1 MSSFFIDVIAGPA
14 AGGYIKVGPQ
24 ETRVIGR
31 SRAAD
36 LAIDDDLISA
46 QHLIVAAEAGALR
59 VQDLR
64 TTNGTVLHDHAGSA
78 HQVDG
83 SVLWQ
88 ESDLIQIGA
97 HLLQLRPARIHAA
110 EVTDSG
116 TGFNV
121 VQLSPP
127 HTRAPLP
134 PQLDDPPEPP
144 KRPSAR
150 RIPWV
155 SMGTSALGGLV
166 MAAVL
171 RTAFLLVFSV
181 LAPAGML
188 LQFLWEKRRARRDYD
203 AKLAQHGQELAAHER
218 EKIARTSA
226 EARALRLQACD
237 PAQSRRHAQIPTVG
251 LWQFTGNSLDGHTGN
266 SLDGRKLLL
275 GFIKDGTAHLPLYAP
290 LSGSAVGIF
299 GDPQAVAALARW
311 LAIQIATG
319 FAPSQIAIRGPWPW
333 LKYLPHSA
341 PLAPGSP
348 PRETYWFSFGASA
361 QTEAPARGDTARHIV
376 FARTRAQLPAHCHTI
391 IEARSDFTASFE
403 DLTTNQVLE
412 VMHLCGIT
420 SAMATEISREMRELR
435 DQASLP
441 RPAWSLGEIWGK
453 PDSGAVLAHWETAQG
468 DPGRLRCP
476 IGTDAAAQTVYLDL
490 EADGPHALI
499 GGTTGAGKSVL
510 QRALVTSLAL
520 SQRPEHLAI
529 VLVDYKG
536 GAAFRCLENLPH
548 VIDIVTDLEESAT
561 VRTLQSLRAELR
573 RRERLLADH
582 GFSDHA
588 QLAAAGHI
596 ARAPRLLLVVDEL
609 RALGEQHPE
618 LLNEL
623 VQLAA
628 LGRSLGVHLI
638 LATQRPGSSVNA
650 DMRAN
655 INLRIAL
662 RVQSAS
668 DSQDILDLP
677 DAAQLPAERPG
688 AALMRLGSGAA
699 HELQVAAITD
709 DDASALAA
717 TIAQAARKLGAKAPR
732 RPWLPPLPR
741 VLRELPS
748 DAVATDAR
756 QIPAGLRDHPND
768 LHQDLLNF
776 GLGTGHLVIAGGP
789 GSGRTSALRTLARHA
804 FVPVHVIAQDADS
817 IVDARAPW
825 VGTRAH
831 LEDQRLIIRLCE
843 SLLAQSGGEQIL
855 LIDDADWLLDPE
867 NGLTRSW
874 QAVQEVL
881 RRGREQ
887 QITVVLAGG
896 RMLLGPRV
904 SELTSIRWI
913 LNWTDD
919 TALNAGLLP
928 RGTAIPPGPG
938 GIAEVTS
945 AGVTAARILLVPPP
959 TTGSWRSAAAEEC
972 GATSEECSPAL
983 PNTPD
988 KSAPGANILRLQPLP
1003 TAVAASELTAL
1014 ASARSAGP
1022 AEQNSPTQETT
1033 SKIMLGIGGDYA
1045 RPVFL
1050 PLGSFLIAG
1059 PPGSGRTNALKLLAD
1074 QSSALRREVVFI
1086 TGGLPR
1092 GTNSL
1097 GRVQFISIDD
1107 ATAALAGGANREA
1120 IVLVDDLDLAMSW
1133 DPHAAWLEALR
1144 ERVHAGLPTIATATI
1159 SASASSYSGL
1169 ISQLR
1174 RLRTGIVLHPGTR
1187 LANDIFG
1194 VDVAREGD
1202 ANSAL
1207 VGRGVVVEAGE
1218 VTALQMARS
1227 DQWSKPAQW
1236 A

>member
-127 HTRAPLP
+127 HTRATVP
-134 PQLDDPPEPP
+134 PQRDDPPEPP
-144 KRPSAR
+144 KRPGAR

-203 AKLAQHGQELAAHER
+203 AKLAHHGQELAAHER

-251 LWQFTGNSLDGHTGN
+251 LWQFTGQSLDGHTGN

-319 FAPSQIAIRGPWPW
+319 FAPSQIAIRGPWSW

-348 PRETYWFSFGASA
+348 PRETYWFSSGASA

-582 GFSDHA
+582 GFSDHT

-596 ARAPRLLLVVDEL
+596 ALAPRLVIVVDEL

-655 INLRIAL
+655 INLRLAL
-662 RVQSAS
+662 RVQSTS

-688 AALMRLGSGAA
+688 AALMRLGSGAGQ
-699 HELQVAAITD
+699 ELQVAAITD

-748 DAVATDAR
+748 DLVRTDAGH
-756 QIPAGLRDHPND
+756 IPAGLRDHPND

-776 GLGTGHLVIAGGP
+776 GLGTGHLAIAGGP
-789 GSGRTSALRTLARHA
+789 GSGRTSALRALARHSS
-804 FVPVHVIAQDADS
+804 VPVHVIARDADS
-817 IVDARAPW
+817 IVDSRAPW

-831 LEDQRLIIRLCE
+831 LEDQRLILRLCE
-843 SLLAQSGGEQIL
+843 SLLAQSAGEQIL
-855 LIDDADWLLDPE
+855 LIDDVDWLLDPE

-881 RRGREQ
+881 RCGRVQ

-896 RMLLGPRV
+896 RMLLSPRV

-919 TALNAGLLP
+919 TALSAGVLP
-928 RGTAIPPGPG
+928 RGAAIPPGPG
-938 GIAEVTS
+938 GMAEVT
-945 AGVTAARILLVPPP
+945 ADGVTAARILLVPAP
-959 TTGSWRSAAAEEC
+959 TTGCWRNATAEEC
-972 GATSEECSPAL
+972 NTTF
-983 PNTPD
+983 PNAAD
-988 KSAPGANILRLQPLP
+988 QSAPCSNILRLQPLP

-1014 ASARSAGP
+1014 GAVTVVPP
-1022 AEQNSPTQETT
+1022 AEQNKPTQGTA

-1045 RPVFL
+1045 HPVSL

-1059 PPGSGRTNALKLLAD
+1059 PPGSGRTNALKLLAT
-1074 QSSALRREVVFI
+1074 QSGALQREVIFI
-1086 TGGLPR
+1086 AGGLPR
-1092 GTNSL
+1092 GTKAPSN
-1097 GRVQFISIDD
+1097 VQLISIDD
-1107 ATAALAGGANREA
+1107 ATDALVDGANREA
-1120 IVLVDDLDLAMSW
+1120 VVLIDDLDLATSW
-1133 DPHAAWLEALR
+1133 DPHAAWLERLKAR
-1144 ERVHAGLPTIATATI
+1144 AHEGLPTVATATI
-1159 SASASSYSGL
+1159 SASASSYSGV

-1174 RLRTGIVLHPGTR
+1174 RLRTGIVLHPRTR
-1187 LANDIFG
+1187 LANEVFG
-1194 VDVAREGD
+1194 VDVAREGA
-1202 ANSAL
+1202 ANPAP
-1207 VGRGVVVEAGE
+1207 VGRGVLVEAGE

-1227 DQWSKPAQW
+1227 DQWSQPAQW

>member
-14 AGGYIKVGPQ
+14 AGGYIKIGPE

-36 LAIDDDLISA
+36 LTIDDDLISA
-46 QHLIVAAEAGALR
+46 QHLIVAAEAGTLR
-59 VQDLR
+59 VQDLH

-78 HQVDG
+78 HKVGG
-83 SVLWQ
+83 STLWQ
-88 ESDLIQIGA
+88 ETALVQIGA

-110 EVTDSG
+110 EVTGSG
-116 TGFNV
+116 TGFSV

-127 HTRAPLP
+127 HTRATPP

-144 KRPSAR
+144 KRPGTR

-203 AKLAQHGQELAAHER
+203 AELAQHDQELAAHER
-218 EKIARTSA
+218 EKIARASA

-237 PAQSRRHAQIPTVG
+237 PAQSRRHTQIPTVG
-251 LWQFTGNSLDGHTGN
+251 LWQFTGHSLDGHTRQ
-266 SLDGRKLLL
+266 SLTSHKLLL
-275 GFIKDGTAHLPLYAP
+275 GFIKDGATHLPVHAP

-299 GDPQAVAALARW
+299 GDPRAVASLTQW
-311 LAIQIATG
+311 LAVQIATG
-319 FAPSQIAIRGPWPW
+319 FAPSQVAIRGPWPW
-333 LKYLPHSA
+333 LKHLPHSA
-341 PLAPGSP
+341 PLASGSALFPPGSAT
-348 PRETYWFSFGASA
+348 RETCWFSSAASA
-361 QTEAPARGDTARHIV
+361 QTEAAASDETECHIV
-376 FARTRAQLPAHCHTI
+376 FARSRAQLPAHCQTI
-391 IEARSDFTASFE
+391 IEARSNFTARFE
-403 DLTTNQVLE
+403 DLATNQVLE
-412 VMHLCGIT
+412 VTHLCGIT
-420 SAMATEISREMRELR
+420 STMATEISMEMRELR
-435 DQASLP
+435 DHDSLP
-441 RPAWSLGEIWGK
+441 RPSWPLAEIWGE
-453 PDSGAVLAHWETAQG
+453 PDSAAVMAHWETAQD

-476 IGTDAAAQTVYLDL
+476 IGTDAAAQTVHPDL
-490 EADGPHALI
+490 QAHGPHALI

-596 ARAPRLLLVVDEL
+596 ALAPRLVLVVDEL

-655 INLRIAL
+655 INMRIAL

-699 HELQVAAITD
+699 RELQVAAITD

-717 TIAQAARKLGAKAPR
+717 IIAQAARKLGAKAPR

-741 VLRELPS
+741 VLRELPT
-748 DAVATDAR
+748 DAVATDAG
-756 QIPAGLRDHPND
+756 QIPAGLRDHPNA
-768 LHQDLLNF
+768 LHQDLLNLR
-776 GLGTGHLVIAGGP
+776 LGTGHLVIAGGP
-789 GSGRTSALRTLARHA
+789 GSGRTSALRTLARHSS
-804 FVPVHVIAQDADS
+804 VPVHVIARDADS
-817 IVDARAPW
+817 IVDVRAPW
-825 VGTRAH
+825 IGTRTH

-843 SLLAQSGGEQIL
+843 SLLGQGGGEQIL

-919 TALNAGLLP
+919 TALNAGVLP
-928 RGTAIPPGPG
+928 RGTVIPPGPG
-938 GIAEVTS
+938 GTAEVTS
-945 AGVTAARILLVPPP
+945 DGVTAARILLVPQP
-959 TTGSWRSAAAEEC
+959 TTGSWGNATAEEC
-972 GATSEECSPAL
+972 SDTL
-983 PNTPD
+983 PNAPD
-988 KSAPGANILRLQPLP
+988 HCAQGSKILRLQPLP
-1003 TAVAASELTAL
+1003 TAVAASELTGLTPVKAVP
-1014 ASARSAGP
+1014 P
-1022 AEQNSPTQETT
+1022 AEQN
-1033 SKIMLGIGGDYA
+1033 
-1045 RPVFL
+1045 
-1050 PLGSFLIAG
+1050 
-1059 PPGSGRTNALKLLAD
+1059 
-1074 QSSALRREVVFI
+1074 
-1086 TGGLPR
+1086 
-1092 GTNSL
+1092 
-1097 GRVQFISIDD
+1097 
-1107 ATAALAGGANREA
+1107 
-1120 IVLVDDLDLAMSW
+1120 
-1133 DPHAAWLEALR
+1133 
-1144 ERVHAGLPTIATATI
+1144 
-1159 SASASSYSGL
+1159 
-1169 ISQLR
+1169 
-1174 RLRTGIVLHPGTR
+1174 
-1187 LANDIFG
+1187 
-1194 VDVAREGD
+1194 
-1202 ANSAL
+1202 
-1207 VGRGVVVEAGE
+1207 
-1218 VTALQMARS
+1218 
-1227 DQWSKPAQW
+1227 
-1236 A
+1236 